1 MGRMVLP
8 SVKARTETSGPV
20 KNSSMTT
27 LEPLSP
33 KILSAIISRRAFL
46 ASSRVSAMMTPLPS
60 AKPVGLDDLGQGRCF
75 GVGEGFG

>member
-46 ASSRVSAMMTPLPS
+46 ASSRVSAMMTPLPRANPS
-60 AKPVGLDDLGQGRCF
+60 ALMTWGR
-75 GVGEGFG
+75 GAVSA